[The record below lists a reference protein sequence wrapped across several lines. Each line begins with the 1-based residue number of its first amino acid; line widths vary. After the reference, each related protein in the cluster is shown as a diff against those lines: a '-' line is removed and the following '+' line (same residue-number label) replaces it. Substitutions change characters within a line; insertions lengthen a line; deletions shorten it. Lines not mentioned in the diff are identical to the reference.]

1 MTRMPR
7 ILAAGLLATLALAT
21 AGCGGGSAKT
31 SASGESGA
39 KLVRSDVLAF
49 VSVDSDLGSSQWQE
63 LDSLAQKFPGR
74 ERVLTR
80 ITQAL
85 AQQNVDYDSDLKP
98 ALGPEV
104 DVAVAAGA
112 SLDST
117 SVVLLTKPED
127 VDKFKQLLKKLN
139 ASSSSGQQAVYRE
152 VDGWYAVAESEAAL
166 NTVLK
171 SGGGSLAADA
181 TFNDALDE
189 LPGDAL
195 VKAYVDGAQVAAAVK
210 EAAQQGGQSFD
221 PSSLGF
227 DKLDFIAASV
237 SAEDDGVRVR
247 AASRGAGTKTLGPG
261 DYSSKLLEDV
271 PGDAIALLT
280 FRGGGVSDQL
290 KQLRSN
296 PMFAQQLRQL
306 EAALGV
312 TLDQALTLF
321 SNEVALYVRPGLAIP
336 EITLVLEPKDQA
348 AALATIDKVATRLA
362 ALGGARV
369 TGGAVKT
376 IDLGQFQI
384 HYGGSG
390 GKVVVTNGSNAIA
403 EFGSGSKLPDSAD
416 FKQAKDAA
424 GLPDSHGGF
433 LYLDLKDSIPLL
445 ETLAGLT
452 GNAPSSR
459 VTENLRPLRS
469 FLAWTAG
476 SGDTRTFDAFVE
488 IK

>member
-1 MTRMPR
+1 MTRALR
-7 ILAAGLLATLALAT
+7 FLAAGLLSMLVLVG
-21 AGCGGGSAKT
+21 AGCGGGGAKT
-31 SASGESGA
+31 SAAGESGA

-49 VSVDSDLGSSQWQE
+49 VAIDSDLGSSQWQA
-63 LDSLAQKFPGR
+63 LDDLAQKFPGR

-80 ITQAL
+80 IKQGL
-85 AQQNVDYDSDLKP
+85 AQHNLDYDSDLKP

-112 SLDST
+112 DLGSS
-117 SVVLLTKPED
+117 SVVLLTKPDD
-127 VDKFKQLLKKLN
+127 VDNFKQLVKRLN
-139 ASSSSGQQAVYRE
+139 ASSSSGHTAVYRE
-152 VDGWYAVAESEAAL
+152 VDGWYAVAESEAEL
-166 NTVLK
+166 NSVLK
-171 SGGGSLAADA
+171 SGGGSLADDA

-195 VKAYVDGAQVAAAVK
+195 VKAYVDGAQVAATVK
-210 EAAQQGGQSFD
+210 EAARQGGHSFD
-221 PSSLGF
+221 PSSLGL
-227 DKLDFIAASV
+227 DKLDFITASV
-237 SAEDDGVRVR
+237 SAENDGVRVR

-271 PGDAIALLT
+271 PGDAIALLA
-280 FRGGGVSDQL
+280 FRGGISDQL

-296 PMFAQQLRQL
+296 PMFARQLQQL

-312 TLDQALTLF
+312 TLDQALGLL

-362 ALGGARV
+362 TLGGAKV

-384 HYGGSG
+384 HYGGTG
-390 GKVVVTNGSNAIA
+390 GKVVVTSGTNAIA
-403 EFGSGSKLPDSAD
+403 ELGSGSKLPDSAD

-424 GLPDSHGGF
+424 GLPDSNGGF

-452 GNAPSSR
+452 GNAPSSE

-469 FLAWTAG
+469 FLAWAAG
-476 SGDTRTFDAFVE
+476 SGDTRTFDAFLE